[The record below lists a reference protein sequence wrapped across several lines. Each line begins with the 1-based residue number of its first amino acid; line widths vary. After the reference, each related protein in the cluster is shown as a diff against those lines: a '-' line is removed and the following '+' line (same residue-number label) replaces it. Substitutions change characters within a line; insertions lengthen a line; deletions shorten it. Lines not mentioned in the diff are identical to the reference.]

1 VPSPAAG
8 TVKYPAAKVM
18 IDVTAAASED
28 FRDPLSSSDIAGKE
42 LIRVVERNILS
53 NVPIAD
59 ARLANT
65 TFLLGLLFSDTRFTL
80 GFIGLVSL

>member
-1 VPSPAAG
+1 
-8 TVKYPAAKVM
+8 M

-28 FRDPLSSSDIAGKE
+28 FRAPLSSSGIAGKE
-42 LIRVVERNILS
+42 LIRTVERNILS

-65 TFLLGLLFSDTRFTL
+65 TFRLGLLFSDTRSTV
-80 GFIGLVSL
+80 GSIGLGLI